1 MNFWSYFCAM
11 ELQQI
16 IKEATDQAI
25 SYQQYRAFVE
35 AHTLSGTNSGDELT
49 EALTTYTGLNNQ
61 RMKRLDKTL
70 KFLPEYQEFLGAF
83 DKEVYFLIITE
94 SWCGD
99 AAQTMPMMNK
109 VANAAGIDF
118 KVVLRDENPMLMDQ
132 FLTNGGR
139 SIAKLILIDKN
150 THLPLTTWG
159 PRPTKATQLVADEKA
174 AKGVLLPEFKQ
185 ELQNWYNKDKG
196 KDTEKDLVEMLKTV

>member
-1 MNFWSYFCAM
+1 M

-16 IKEATDQAI
+16 IKDATEKAI
-25 SYQQYRAFVE
+25 SYEQYRALVE
-35 AHTLSGTNSGDELT
+35 AHTTNGTNSGDEIT
-49 EALTTYTGLNNQ
+49 EDLAEYTKLNNQ

-70 KFLPEYQEFLGAF
+70 KILPENKEFLEAF

-109 VANAAGIDF
+109 VAQAAGVDF
-118 KVVLRDENPMLMDQ
+118 KVLLRDENPILMDQ

-139 SIAKLILIDKN
+139 AIAKLIVVNKN
-150 THLPLTTWG
+150 TGLPVTTWG
-159 PRPTKATQLVADEKA
+159 PRPTNATALVAAEKA
-174 AKGVLLPEFKQ
+174 AKGELTPEFKQ
-185 ELQNWYNKDKG
+185 ELQNWYNRDKG
-196 KDTEKDLVEMLKTV
+196 KDTENDLVEMLKALV

>member
-1 MNFWSYFCAM
+1 M

-16 IKEATDQAI
+16 IKEATTNAI

-35 AHTLSGTNSGDELT
+35 AHTANGTNSGDDVT
-49 EALTTYTGLNNQ
+49 EALAEYTKLNNQ
-61 RMKRLDKTL
+61 RMKRLDKTMKL
-70 KFLPEYQEFLGAF
+70 LPENQEFLEAF

-109 VANAAGIDF
+109 VAQAAGIDF
-118 KVVLRDENPMLMDQ
+118 KVVLRDENPLLMDQ

-139 SIAKLILIDKN
+139 SIAKLILVNKK
-150 THLPLTTWG
+150 TGLPIATWG
-159 PRPTKATQLVADEKA
+159 PRPTKATALVAAEKA
-174 AKGVLLPEFKQ
+174 AKGVLSPEFKQ
-185 ELQNWYNKDKG
+185 ELQTWYNKDKG
-196 KDTEKDLVEMLKTV
+196 KDTENDLIQMLKATS

>member
-1 MNFWSYFCAM
+1 M

-16 IKEATDQAI
+16 IKDAANKSI
-25 SYQQYRAFVE
+25 SYEQYRAFVE
-35 AHTLSGTNSGDELT
+35 VHTVNGTNSGDEVT
-49 EALTTYTGLNNQ
+49 EALAEYTKLNNQ

-70 KFLPEYQEFLGAF
+70 KILPEYQEFLNSF
-83 DKEVYFLIITE
+83 DKDVYFLIITE

-109 VANAAGIDF
+109 VAQAAGVDF
-118 KVVLRDENPMLMDQ
+118 KVVLRDENPLLMDR

-139 SIAKLILIDKN
+139 AIAKLILVDKN
-150 THLPLTTWG
+150 IGLPVTTWG

-174 AKGVLLPEFKQ
+174 AKGALSPEFKQ

-196 KDTEKDLVEMLKTV
+196 KDTENDLISMLREVV

>member
-1 MNFWSYFCAM
+1 M

-16 IKEATDQAI
+16 IKEASDKAI
-25 SYQQYRAFVE
+25 SYEQYRAFVE
-35 AHTLSGTNSGDELT
+35 AHTTNGTNSGNEVT
-49 EALTTYTGLNNQ
+49 EALAEYTKLNNQ

-70 KFLPEYQEFLGAF
+70 KILPENQAFLSSF
-83 DKEVYFLIITE
+83 NKDVYFLILTE

-109 VANAAGIDF
+109 VAQAAGVDF
-118 KVVLRDENPMLMDQ
+118 KVVLRDENPLLMDQ

-139 SIAKLILIDKN
+139 AIAKLILVDKS
-150 THLPLTTWG
+150 TGLPVTTWG
-159 PRPTKATQLVADEKA
+159 PRPTIATALVTAEKA
-174 AKGVLLPEFKQ
+174 SKGLLSPEFKQ

-196 KDTEKDLVEMLKTV
+196 KNTENDLVHMLREVL

>member
-1 MNFWSYFCAM
+1 M

-16 IKEATDQAI
+16 IKEAADQAI

-35 AHTLSGTNSGDELT
+35 SHTTNGTNSGDELT

-61 RMKRLDKTL
+61 RMKRLDRTL
-70 KFLPEYQEFLGAF
+70 KFLPEYQDFLSAF
-83 DKEVYFLIITE
+83 HKEVYFLIITE

-109 VANAAGIDF
+109 VAEAAGIDF
-118 KVVLRDENPMLMDQ
+118 KVVLRDEHPLLMDH
-132 FLTNGGR
+132 FLTNGAR
-139 SIAKLILIDKN
+139 SVAKLILIDKN
-150 THLPLTTWG
+150 THLPITTWG

-185 ELQNWYNKDKG
+185 ELQKWYNKDKG
-196 KDTEKDLVEMLKTV
+196 KDTEKDLVEMLRAV

>member
-1 MNFWSYFCAM
+1 M

-16 IKEATDQAI
+16 IKDAANKSI
-25 SYQQYRAFVE
+25 SYEQYRAFVE
-35 AHTLSGTNSGDELT
+35 AHTVNGTNSGDEVT
-49 EALTTYTGLNNQ
+49 EALAEYTKLNNQ

-70 KFLPEYQEFLGAF
+70 KILPEYQEFLNSF
-83 DKEVYFLIITE
+83 DKDVYFLIITE

-109 VANAAGIDF
+109 VAQAAGVDF
-118 KVVLRDENPMLMDQ
+118 KVVLRDENPLLMDR

-139 SIAKLILIDKN
+139 AIAKLILVDNN
-150 THLPLTTWG
+150 TGLPVTTWG

-174 AKGVLLPEFKQ
+174 AKGGALSPEFKQ

-196 KDTEKDLVEMLKTV
+196 KDTENDLISMLREVV

>member
-1 MNFWSYFCAM
+1 MK
-11 ELQQI
+11 LQQI
-16 IKEATDQAI
+16 IKEAANNAI
-25 SYQQYRAFVE
+25 SYQQYRVFVD
-35 AHTLSGTNSGDELT
+35 AHTTNGTNSGDEVT
-49 EALTTYTGLNNQ
+49 EALAEYTKLNNQ

-70 KFLPEYQEFLGAF
+70 KILPENQEFLEAF

-109 VANAAGIDF
+109 VAKAAGIDF
-118 KVVLRDENPMLMDQ
+118 KVVLRDENPILMDN

-139 SIAKLILIDKN
+139 AVAKLILVDKN
-150 THLPLTTWG
+150 TGLPITTWG
-159 PRPTKATQLVADEKA
+159 PRPTKVTKLVADEKA
-174 AKGVLLPEFKQ
+174 DKGELGPEFKQ

-196 KDTEKDLVEMLKTV
+196 KDTERDLLEMLKAV

>member
-1 MNFWSYFCAM
+1 M
-11 ELQQI
+11 ELEQI

-25 SYQQYRAFVE
+25 SYQQYRVFVE
-35 AHTLSGTNSGDELT
+35 AHTLNRTNSGDELT

-70 KFLPEYQEFLGAF
+70 KFLPEYQEFLSAF

-99 AAQTMPMMNK
+99 AAQTMPVVNK
-109 VANAAGIDF
+109 VAEAAGIDF
-118 KVVLRDENPMLMDQ
+118 KVVLRDEHPLLMDH
-132 FLTNGGR
+132 FLTNGAR

-150 THLPLTTWG
+150 THLPITTWG

-196 KDTEKDLVEMLKTV
+196 KDTEKDLVEMLRAV